1 MDNTTWYKNAII
13 YAVDVDRFFDSD
25 GDGVGD
31 FDGLLGKLDYLA
43 DLGVTALWLLPFYPA
58 PDRDNGYDIKDYY
71 GVDNKLGSL
80 ETFAEF
86 VHRAGERGIRI
97 VSDIVM
103 NHTSDEHP
111 WFQAAR
117 RDPESRYHHY
127 YTWNEHPPPMPP
139 DEGNIFPGQE
149 VSVWSFDEV
158 ARKYYFH
165 RFYHFQP
172 DLNFACP
179 DVQEEV
185 QRVADFWLSFGVAGF
200 RIDAA
205 SHMIAHDG
213 VPGTER
219 PDRHGL
225 LRDLRAFAERRQPGT
240 LLLGESDVEPEKLA
254 AYFGDGD
261 ELTMLFN
268 FALNNYLW
276 LAFARGEAEPIV
288 RLLRQLPALPEGGQ
302 WATFLR
308 NLDEVDLER
317 LSEEEREEVYAAFA
331 PEEDMRIFGRGV
343 RRRLAPMLGGD
354 QARLELAFSLLFTLP
369 GTPVLV
375 YGDEIGMGED
385 LSRDGR
391 SAVRIPMQWTG
402 KRNGGFS
409 SAKKADLVQ
418 PPVKEG
424 PFGYKEVNVEAQQA
438 DEDSLWHCVRAM
450 IHARRAAPELGHGSW
465 HLFDTGTDAV
475 LAHRSTWKEGVIVA
489 VHNLSGE
496 EQSLD
501 LELRGQAGRRLRT
514 LVGSGGGGE
523 VEEEICG
530 DTHPVTLPPH
540 GYRWYR
546 IHGERS

>member
-1 MDNTTWYKNAII
+1 VNPSWYKNAII

-31 FDGLLGKLDYLA
+31 FDGLISKLDYLA

-80 ETFAEF
+80 NTFHEF
-86 VHRAGERGIRI
+86 VRKAGERSIRV

-103 NHTSDEHP
+103 NHTSDQHP

-127 YTWNEHPPPMPP
+127 YTWADQPPPVPP

-149 VSVWSFDEV
+149 TSVWTYEEI

-179 DVQEEV
+179 DVQDEV
-185 QRVADFWLSFGVAGF
+185 QRVLDFWLSFGVAGF

-205 SHMIAHDG
+205 SHMIAHEG
-213 VPGTER
+213 VPGTDQ
-219 PDRHGL
+219 PDRHGI
-225 LRDLRAFAERRQPGT
+225 LRRLRSFVEERQEGT

-276 LAFARGEAEPIV
+276 LAFARGEAEPII
-288 RLLRQLPALPEGGQ
+288 RLLRQLPALPETAQ
-302 WATFLR
+302 WGNFLR

-331 PEEDMRIFGRGV
+331 PEEEMRIFGRGI

-354 QARLELAFSLLFTLP
+354 RGRIELAYSLLFTLP

-375 YGDEIGMGED
+375 YGDEIGLGED

-391 SAVRIPMQWTG
+391 SAVRVPMQWAS

-418 PPVKEG
+418 PVEKDG
-424 PFGYKEVNVEAQQA
+424 PFGYKTVNVEAQRA
-438 DEDSLWHCVRAM
+438 DPDSLWHRVRAM
-450 IHARRAAPELGHGSW
+450 IYARRAAPELGNGSW
-465 HLFDTGTDAV
+465 HLFDTGKDEV
-475 LAHRSTWKEGVIVA
+475 LAHRSAWKDGVVIA

-496 EQSLD
+496 AQEIE
-501 LELRGQAGRRLRT
+501 LELRGQEDRRLRT
-514 LVGSGGGGE
+514 LINSGGEADG
-523 VEEEICG
+523 EEEICSEK
-530 DTHPVTLPPH
+530 HPVALGPY